1 MLLLK
6 KKKYAAL
13 VVSEGPGG
21 VVSTTRE
28 MKGLDMVR
36 RDWCV
41 LSRELGTSVLDVI
54 LSGKERDEIV
64 DAIHTMLAAVAGD
77 MRAGS
82 VPIDKYVIT
91 KGLNK
96 APGDYPDVKGQP
108 HLQVALSLIKAGRA
122 VNVGDHIPYIIC
134 CEPVGTAGAAAAGA
148 EGPVSPSGDGAT
160 SPGAAEGAGA
170 SAAAPPRAP
179 SSVGPAMRAYHP
191 DEVRK
196 GVAAGTLHIDV
207 EWYLTQQV
215 LPPVARVC
223 EPIAGTS
230 QQRLASCLG
239 LDASRFAGRT
249 GGASGLG
256 RDDEGSGFV
265 PRYVSSAEDRFAGVD
280 RLLTGCT
287 RCGHIAP
294 FPGVFALVKGPAAAG
309 AGAGAVPGA
318 AGGASLVSGLTCTA
332 GGCTEGLL
340 LPVALPAGT
349 ASTSDA
355 AIAYASVPA
364 VPSGAD
370 ALDFCRVQLLE
381 AVDAK
386 ARAAIL
392 LHQQGEAFCDD
403 PVCPYYS
410 HGTRALSTRKDG
422 FACPRPGCRGL
433 IAPGYSHGKLHVQLE
448 YLASLFGVE
457 RERRKRRAA
466 ADAAAAA
473 LSKGVTAG
481 WEDVP
486 SRVPELR
493 KEHVVVFN
501 AVEALAERYL
511 RQSAYQYVSPG
522 LFSYVAQVNVALKR
536 QRAAADGP
544 AAGAGAA
551 AKRARNVE

>member
-1 MLLLK
+1 
-6 KKKYAAL
+6 
-13 VVSEGPGG
+13 
-21 VVSTTRE
+21 
-28 MKGLDMVR
+28 
-36 RDWCV
+36 
-41 LSRELGTSVLDVI
+41 VI

-64 DAIHTMLAAVAGD
+64 DAIHTMLGAVAAD

-108 HLQVALSLIKAGRA
+108 HLQVALALIKAGRA

-134 CEPVGTAGAAAAGA
+134 CEPVGSAGAGAAPTSPGA
-148 EGPVSPSGDGAT
+148 EGTVSPSGDGAT
-160 SPGAAEGAGA
+160 SPGATEGAGA

-196 GVAAGTLHIDV
+196 GVAAGTLHIDI

-256 RDDEGSGFV
+256 RDDEGSAFV
-265 PRYVSSAEDRFAGVD
+265 PRYVSSAADRFAGVD
-280 RLLTGCT
+280 RLLTGCAS
-287 RCGHIAP
+287 CGHIAP
-294 FPGVFALVKGPAAAG
+294 FPGVFALVKGPAAATAG

-318 AGGASLVSGLTCTA
+318 AGGATLVSGLTCTA
-332 GGCTEGLL
+332 AGCVEGLL
-340 LPVALPAGT
+340 LPVTLPAGT
-349 ASTSDA
+349 SSTSDD
-355 AIAYASVPA
+355 AIAYASVPP
-364 VPSGAD
+364 VPRGAD
-370 ALDFCRVQLLE
+370 PLDFCRVQLLE
-381 AVDAK
+381 AVEAK
-386 ARAAIL
+386 AEAAIL

-410 HGTRALSTRKDG
+410 HGARALSTRKDG

-433 IAPGYSHGKLHVQLE
+433 IAPGYAHGKLHVQLE

-466 ADAAAAA
+466 AEAAAEAAAAA

-486 SRVPELR
+486 SRVPELT
-493 KEHVVVFN
+493 KPHLAVFA
-501 AVEALAERYL
+501 AVEGLAERYL

-522 LFSYVAQVNVALKR
+522 LFSYVAQVNTALKR
-536 QRAAADGP
+536 QRAAADGS
-544 AAGAGAA
+544 AAGAGPG
-551 AKRARNVE
+551 AKRPRKAE